1 MTRFVCRHCGD
12 DTGTSD
18 SHLCGR
24 CATLPTL
31 ERGRQA
37 SQRAAVAREPGSDD
51 VRQPTR
57 CSHCR
62 VVGSGNPCP
71 QCRALIADIAD
82 IDAPAPNGHLETDE
96 DARERRHAERVE
108 SCRAAWRR
116 QGRRLLARAGTFPG
130 GLDRAQPKL

>member
-24 CATLPTL
+24 CACLPTL

-37 SQRAAVAREPGSDD
+37 SQLAARE
-51 VRQPTR
+51 RQPGDDDDRRQPSR
-57 CSHCR
+57 CNHCLT
-62 VVGSGNPCP
+62 VGSGNPCP
-71 QCRALIADIAD
+71 TCRALIAD

-130 GLDRAQPKL
+130 GLERAQPKQ